1 MVRIAVLVSGG
12 GTNLQALIDAVKEN
26 IINGEI
32 VFVGSNRMKAY
43 GLERARVN
51 NIEALCIKDEN
62 LLFEKLIELK
72 VDLIVLAGYLA
83 ILSENFINHFENR
96 IINIHPSL
104 IPAFCGEGMYGIHV
118 HEAAFKRGVKV
129 SGATV
134 HFVSNVVDGGPI
146 ILQRTIDVS
155 RCNSPDEIQQE
166 ILIIER
172 GINYERSE
180 ASVHRQDQERLRAAQ
195 RQLPAEIQGRL
206 HRQGRCVRS
215 R

>member
-12 GTNLQALIDAVKEN
+12 GTNLQALIDAVNEN
-26 IINGEI
+26 YINGEI

-51 NIEALCIKDEN
+51 NIEALCIKDET
-62 LLFEKLIELK
+62 LLIEKLIEKK
-72 VDLIVLAGYLA
+72 VDLVVLAGYLA
-83 ILSENFINHFENR
+83 ILSDNFINHFENK

-146 ILQRTIDVS
+146 ILQKTVDIS
-155 RCNSPDEIQQE
+155 KCNSPEEIQQLVLNE
-166 ILIIER
+166 VEHKLLKEAVKLYCEDKIKVENGRVVIL
-172 GINYERSE
+172 
-180 ASVHRQDQERLRAAQ
+180 
-195 RQLPAEIQGRL
+195 
-206 HRQGRCVRS
+206 
-215 R
+215 

>member
-26 IINGEI
+26 TINGEI

-51 NIEALCIKDEN
+51 NIEALCIKDES
-62 LLFEKLIELK
+62 LLIEKLIELK

-146 ILQRTIDVS
+146 ILQRTIDIS
-155 RCNSPDEIQQE
+155 KCNSPEEIQQE
-166 ILIIER
+166 ILNNVDHNLLVEAVKLYCEDKVRVENGRVII
-172 GINYERSE
+172 
-180 ASVHRQDQERLRAAQ
+180 L
-195 RQLPAEIQGRL
+195 
-206 HRQGRCVRS
+206 
-215 R
+215 